1 MIELEDVSFEYTRQ
15 HPVIQRMH
23 LKIVPG
29 EFVFVV
35 GPNGSGKSTLLK
47 LLAGLL
53 SPTAGEI
60 SLFGRS
66 LSLFSHDEL
75 SRVRAWLPAPYALN
89 ISCSVREVVTLGCLP
104 FPALSSFQRD
114 KIVIKSL
121 KTMDLWRKRYHD
133 YCTLSDGEKQ
143 RTHLARTHAQVA
155 ANTGYQLQNIAHQ
168 RVCGSTPPRYW
179 LLDEPT
185 NFLDSHH
192 KSLAMN
198 TLKSFTKDGNSV
210 VVASHDVTIAD
221 RYADRV
227 VLMECR
233 SDFER

>member
-1 MIELEDVSFEYTRQ
+1 VGRKVIDLEEVSFEYVRQ
-15 HPVIQRMH
+15 HSVIKTLN

-29 EFVFVV
+29 ELVFVV
-35 GPNGSGKSTLLK
+35 GPNGSGKSTLLQ

-53 SPTAGEI
+53 LPTAGEI

-104 FPALSSFQRD
+104 FPALSPFQRD
-114 KIVIKSL
+114 KVVINSL

-143 RTHLARTHAQVA
+143 RTHLARTHAQVS
-155 ANTGYQLQNIAHQ
+155 ANASHRQLQDIAYQ
-168 RVCGSTPPRYW
+168 QNTSTLSRYW

-198 TLKSFTKDGNSV
+198 ALKAFTKNGNSV
-210 VVASHDVTIAD
+210 VVASHDFAIAD
-221 RYADRV
+221 CYADRV
-227 VLMECR
+227 VRM
-233 SDFER
+233 